1 MLLQH
6 FGGGINL
13 PCADKQPPTKFLK
26 KKFGSPSRG
35 ASELVPPASCHPSP
49 VTRHLS
55 PVTLALLTASALALT
70 ACGNTLTKLDQIGEH
85 PPLTKV
91 ENPQTRADYK
101 PLSWPLPDPEGQS
114 SRTANSLWQP
124 GARGFFR
131 DQRATRVGDILKV
144 NVSIADSAKFD
155 NTTNAGRTTS
165 DKSSVTA
172 IGGLETKIS
181 KLIPI
186 TGTPTNPLDL
196 IDTNG
201 NTQSNSTGKIDRK
214 ETIKTQV
221 AALVTQVL
229 PNGNLVIEGTQ
240 EILVNYEVRE
250 VSIKGVI
257 RPQDITSDNAVDSAQ
272 IAQARIVYSG
282 RGRISDIEQPRWG
295 SQAVEI
301 LSPF

>member
-1 MLLQH
+1 MNRLSILL
-6 FGGGINL
+6 L
-13 PCADKQPPTKFLK
+13 AAT
-26 KKFGSPSRG
+26 
-35 ASELVPPASCHPSP
+35 A
-49 VTRHLS
+49 LS
-55 PVTLALLTASALALT
+55 LS
-70 ACGNTLTKLDQIGEH
+70 ACGNTLRKLDQIGEQ

-101 PLSWPLPDPEGQS
+101 PLSWPLPDPEAS
-114 SRTANSLWQP
+114 STRTSNSLWQP

-144 NVSIADSAKFD
+144 NVAIADSAKFD
-155 NTTNAGRTTS
+155 NTTNTGRTTS
-165 DKSSVTA
+165 DKSGVNA
-172 IGGLETKIS
+172 LGGLETKIG
-181 KLIPI
+181 KLIPFAGVSTDPANLLDI
-186 TGTPTNPLDL
+186 T
-196 IDTNG
+196 G

-214 ETIKTQV
+214 ETVKTQI

-229 PNGNLVIEGTQ
+229 PNGNLVIEGSQ

-250 VSIKGVI
+250 VSVRGVI

-282 RGRISDIEQPRWG
+282 RGRVSDVEQPRWG
-295 SQAVEI
+295 QQAVEI

>member
-1 MLLQH
+1 MKYNH
-6 FGGGINL
+6 I
-13 PCADKQPPTKFLK
+13 
-26 KKFGSPSRG
+26 
-35 ASELVPPASCHPSP
+35 
-49 VTRHLS
+49 
-55 PVTLALLTASALALT
+55 ALLTATALSLS
-70 ACGNTLTKLDQIGEH
+70 ACGNTLGKLNQIGDQ

-101 PLSWPLPDPEGQS
+101 PLSWPLPDPEGAS
-114 SRTANSLWQP
+114 TRTSNSLWQP

-155 NTTNAGRTTS
+155 NTTNTGRTTS
-165 DKSSVTA
+165 DKASVNA
-172 IGGLETKIS
+172 LGGLEAKIG

-186 TGTPTNPLDL
+186 PGVSTDPANLLD
-196 IDTNG
+196 TSG

-214 ETIKTQV
+214 ETISTQV

-229 PNGNLVIEGTQ
+229 ANGNLVIEGTQ

-250 VSIKGVI
+250 ISVRGVI
-257 RPQDITSDNAVDSAQ
+257 RPQDITSDNSVDSAQ

-282 RGRISDIEQPRWG
+282 RGRVSDIEQPRWG
-295 SQAVEI
+295 QQAVEI